1 MRITYED
8 LLNDPSLFERLR
20 AEAHRERAATVHR
33 LIVAPIASLFVDHAA
48 KREPEACM
56 TTSA

>member
-8 LLNDPSLFERLR
+8 LLNDPSLFERLS
-20 AEAHRERAATVHR
+20 AEAHRERAAAVHR
-33 LIVAPIASLFVDHAA
+33 LIVAPVTSFFADHAA